1 MPDIYYLNSDGKRI
15 DFDNKTYYLNR
26 ATTLF
31 SHKWEYISSEYVNK
45 IDAFNMRFVEK
56 EFDIGILAKSDRDY
70 DKALRKI
77 NDVFDYDV
85 RMVQPGRLY
94 CGEDYLNCYIVEC
107 NQSVY
112 EDRANVIVKPFR
124 LVAERGDWIH
134 EEYFETIKG
143 ASTDYLDF
151 TFDYPYDFAL
161 SEDAN
166 YVFNNSVAPA
176 DFIMRIY
183 GALPNRFDQIVE
195 INGIKYGISTNDVL
209 LTPNVYIEI
218 NSIDKTLTFVLPNGW
233 RRNFFKYRNK
243 ETDVFTP
250 IAPGKWYINRN
261 ANFDV
266 TIKLFSYKSE
276 PDWWKG

>member
-1 MPDIYYLNSDGKRI
+1 MPNIYYINSDGKRI

-26 ATTLF
+26 STTLF

-45 IDAFNMRFVEK
+45 IDAFNMRFVER

-85 RMVQPGRLY
+85 RMVRPGRLY

-107 NQSVY
+107 NQSIY

-124 LVAERGDWIH
+124 LVAERGDWIR

-166 YVFNNSVAPA
+166 YVINDSVAPA

-183 GALPNRFDQIVE
+183 GNYTYAQTVE
-195 INGIKYGISTNDVL
+195 INGIKYGLSSDGGRL
-209 LTPNVYIEI
+209 HYLAYLEI
-218 NSIDKTLTFVLPNGW
+218 NSIEKTVTWHFQDGSTMNY
-233 RRNFFKYRNK
+233 FKYRNK
-243 ETDVFTP
+243 ENDIFTP

-261 ANFDV
+261 SDFDV
-266 TIKLFSYKSE
+266 TIRLFSYKSE

>member
-1 MPDIYYLNSDGKRI
+1 MPNIYYINSDGKRV

-107 NQSVY
+107 NQSIY

-134 EEYFETIKG
+134 ESYFETIKG

-166 YVFNNSVAPA
+166 YVVNSSVAPA

-183 GALPNRFDQIVE
+183 AKPSGYTTQPYVE
-195 INGIKYGISTNDVL
+195 INRNKYGTNSSIGVNEYL
-209 LTPNVYIEI
+209 EF
-218 NSIDKTLTFVLPNGW
+218 NSIDKTMTHVLATGRKINSFSERLKDYNAFLQIP
-233 RRNFFKYRNK
+233 
-243 ETDVFTP
+243 
-250 IAPGKWYINRN
+250 PGKWYINRN
-261 ANFDV
+261 DDFDV
-266 TIKLFSYKSE
+266 TITLFTYKSE

>member
-1 MPDIYYLNSDGKRI
+1 MPNIYYINSDGKRI

-85 RMVQPGRLY
+85 RMVRPGRLY
-94 CGEDYLNCYIVEC
+94 CGDDYLNCYIVEC
-107 NQSVY
+107 NQSIY

-166 YVFNNSVAPA
+166 YVINNSVAPA

-183 GALPNRFDQIVE
+183 GNYTYAQTVE
-195 INGIKYGISTNDVL
+195 INGIKYGLSSDGGRLHWNSYV
-209 LTPNVYIEI
+209 EI
-218 NSIDKTLTFVLPNGW
+218 NSIEKTVTWHYHDGSTM
-233 RRNFFKYRNK
+233 NFFRYRNK
-243 ETDVFTP
+243 ANDIFTP

-261 ANFDV
+261 SDFDA
-266 TIKLFSYKSE
+266 TIRLFEYKSE